1 MNIVKLAMEGQL
13 DQECECLSME
23 EIDSLQEQSDAIEL
37 QFTNDLDE
45 TEKTMRV
52 VGALEDLAF
61 IAASEEKI
69 TPREAALIQV
79 AADASVLNTGTDASL
94 IFPAMED
101 ITSGKAIAD
110 RIKEVVK
117 RILAE
122 IARILVIIRNK
133 IKEFLDSNAR
143 LIKQRRLQIK
153 SLTARAEK
161 LEDSDSTTTFKSK
174 PLYSVDIDGDVK
186 TYTVAANIIHA
197 IAMHVEASKRYLI
210 NADERIRSLIFIV
223 GNFYKAV
230 EKDNKPLL
238 ANYASILSS
247 DRSISSFG
255 KLDGATKITKGFEI
269 TGNLLNGGV
278 ITVQAGESAVSTDAS
293 DTDIAQVFLEN
304 FGACRT
310 SVSSKSIAVDPVKMN
325 SMTRNDVMRLLKHCT
340 MLVEHNDAVNKT
352 LAARQNDI
360 TALVR
365 VIEKSAELSSLS
377 GDLKSKLPYLN
388 ITTSVVKRLE
398 AIPVNGLANLQSLN
412 SKVIAQAIRL
422 ISDSIGPESDK
433 K

>member
-1 MNIVKLAMEGQL
+1 MNIVKLAMEDQL

-37 QFTNDLDE
+37 QFTSDLDE

-122 IARILVIIRNK
+122 IARILVIIRSK

-174 PLYSVDIDGDVK
+174 PLYSINVDGDVK

-230 EKDNKPLL
+230 
-238 ANYASILSS
+238 
-247 DRSISSFG
+247 
-255 KLDGATKITKGFEI
+255 
-269 TGNLLNGGV
+269 
-278 ITVQAGESAVSTDAS
+278 
-293 DTDIAQVFLEN
+293 
-304 FGACRT
+304 
-310 SVSSKSIAVDPVKMN
+310 
-325 SMTRNDVMRLLKHCT
+325 
-340 MLVEHNDAVNKT
+340 
-352 LAARQNDI
+352 
-360 TALVR
+360 
-365 VIEKSAELSSLS
+365 
-377 GDLKSKLPYLN
+377 
-388 ITTSVVKRLE
+388 
-398 AIPVNGLANLQSLN
+398 
-412 SKVIAQAIRL
+412 
-422 ISDSIGPESDK
+422 
-433 K
+433 